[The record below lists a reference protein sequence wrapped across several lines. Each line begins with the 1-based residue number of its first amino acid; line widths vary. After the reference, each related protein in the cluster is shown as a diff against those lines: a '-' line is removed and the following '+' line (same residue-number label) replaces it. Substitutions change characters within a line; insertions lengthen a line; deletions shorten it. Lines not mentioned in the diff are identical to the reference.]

1 MEMLGKTTKC
11 YREAKG
17 GLSKMWVCLGWII
30 GGFSYTRGGLRE
42 TMVKSGVTLAV

>member
-1 MEMLGKTTKC
+1 MTRGDVREDYKML
-11 YREAKG
+11 EG
-17 GLSKMWVCLGWII
+17 GLSKTRVCLGWII